1 MLTVNNLNGFD
12 AQAASN
18 NVLVFTINVN
28 TDTDRFLLTTAL
40 TSAGWDGITPVAV
53 TVVNTATIYSS
64 VPGTAAFRT
73 GTIPAGSSIY
83 LDSTA
88 GSILG
93 AGGLGGAGGGACS
106 SGGQPGAAGG
116 HAIEL
121 SFPIRIA
128 LGTDGRVWGGGGGGG
143 GGGAG
148 NSQSWE
154 QTGES
159 QWGNVCHSSNGAG
172 GGGGAGRNPGSG
184 SGTGTS
190 GTQTA
195 GGEGGPKVGDG
206 AAGGRGGGPGLA
218 GSPGANATL
227 SGGPGGAAGRAVKLN
242 GNSVT
247 WLSGFNSAQV
257 RGAVS

>member
-93 AGGLGGAGGGACS
+93 AGGLVWRRRRLVHQALRRPRAEVSLRLPLHRERGRREHALPCDPATLGAGPGRGAYALRFVRN
-106 SGGQPGAAGG
+106 PLRAHRERGG
-116 HAIEL
+116 HDCIW
-121 SFPIRIA
+121 R
-128 LGTDGRVWGGGGGGG
+128 
-143 GGGAG
+143 
-148 NSQSWE
+148 
-154 QTGES
+154 
-159 QWGNVCHSSNGAG
+159 
-172 GGGGAGRNPGSG
+172 
-184 SGTGTS
+184 
-190 GTQTA
+190 
-195 GGEGGPKVGDG
+195 
-206 AAGGRGGGPGLA
+206 RG
-218 GSPGANATL
+218 
-227 SGGPGGAAGRAVKLN
+227 
-242 GNSVT
+242 
-247 WLSGFNSAQV
+247 
-257 RGAVS
+257 